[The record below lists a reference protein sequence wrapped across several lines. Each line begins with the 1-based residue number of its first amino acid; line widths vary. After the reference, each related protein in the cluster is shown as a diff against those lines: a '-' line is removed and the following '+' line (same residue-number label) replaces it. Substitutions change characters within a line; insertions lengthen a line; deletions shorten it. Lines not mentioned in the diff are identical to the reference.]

1 MTLLLL
7 NLAPTHAVNVTIANM
22 AGANAACGAAPGSCP
37 RVEYRLS
44 GPHGT
49 DAPVVALN
57 GAVLALDDDGRIPA
71 LALQGAPVPNA
82 TSTITVP
89 PATITFAV
97 LTGPGAASAAGC

>member
-1 MTLLLL
+1 M
-7 NLAPTHAVNVTIANM
+7 LALVMLRPAPIWWAAMALTI
-22 AGANAACGAAPGSCP
+22 
-37 RVEYRLS
+37 
-44 GPHGT
+44 
-49 DAPVVALN
+49 